1 MLPPRTTHHRLCPWT
16 PLGDFRSPD
25 SLCPPPPNPGYATVV
40 IYLLVRLY
48 AARRTGSRRWRWR
61 YSRVTRR
68 SSVSC
73 WSTSGARFKSRAA
86 EMLQSRDQSGLD
98 TRVLISIS
106 VLASM
111 PERSQRH
118 SGGQNFGHGLAGLVS
133 FNVTGE

>member
-1 MLPPRTTHHRLCPWT
+1 MALQQGHEK
-16 PLGDFRSPD
+16 
-25 SLCPPPPNPGYATVV
+25 VV
-40 IYLLVRLY
+40 SVLLEY
-48 AARRTGSRRWRWR
+48 DWRAVQ
-61 YSRVTRR
+61 VT
-68 SSVSC
+68 SS
-73 WSTSGARFKSRAA
+73 

-118 SGGQNFGHGLAGLVS
+118 SGGENFGHGLAGLVS